1 MEKVNLWGEQWIKGT
16 VVYEWKAS
24 EQIAQRGCGVTEE
37 SRKDNSKEKLEVEMH
52 CITHI
57 QK

>member
-1 MEKVNLWGEQWIKGT
+1 M
-16 VVYEWKAS
+16 YERKAS
-24 EQIAQRGCGVTEE
+24 EQIAQCGCGVTEE